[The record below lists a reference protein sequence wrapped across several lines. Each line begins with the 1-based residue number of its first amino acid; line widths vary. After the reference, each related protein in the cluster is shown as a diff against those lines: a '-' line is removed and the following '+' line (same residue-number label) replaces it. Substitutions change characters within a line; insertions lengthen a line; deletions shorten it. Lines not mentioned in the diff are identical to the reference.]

1 MSEEHKK
8 APSLLDVAR
17 SVLWAMLG
25 VQKQKN
31 YERDFTKGKPWQY
44 IVVGLAAVALF
55 IISLVLVVNFAL
67 SSAGV

>member
-1 MSEEHKK
+1 MNEETKK
-8 APSLLDVAR
+8 APGLLDVAR

-25 VQKQKN
+25 VQKRKN

-44 IVVGLAAVALF
+44 VVVGLVAVTIF
-55 IISLVLVVNFAL
+55 ILIIVMVVKIVL

>member
-1 MSEEHKK
+1 MSDKEQKE
-8 APSLLDVAR
+8 PTLLDVAR

-25 VQKQKN
+25 VQKQRN

-44 IVVGLAAVALF
+44 VVVGLTAVLIF
-55 IISLVLVVNFAL
+55 ILVIIAVVNFAL

>member
-1 MSEEHKK
+1 MSDKEQKE
-8 APSLLDVAR
+8 PTLLDVAR
-17 SVLWAMLG
+17 SVLCVMLG

-44 IVVGLAAVALF
+44 VVVGLTALLIF
-55 IISLVLVVNFAL
+55 ILIIITVVNFAL